1 MGAAGFCYTS
11 LFLISQEQEGQEAD
25 LPKEPEGWHAGNV
38 NEDREE
44 EDYGERHKIACHSI
58 ETNRPDIPCAG
69 LYAPGRRNSN
79 YIASICPRDLLPAL
93 SSGR

>member
-11 LFLISQEQEGQEAD
+11 LFLISQEQEDQEAA
-25 LPKEPEGWHAGNV
+25 LPKEPEGWHAGYV

-58 ETNRPDIPCAG
+58 KTLRPDIPRAG

-79 YIASICPRDLLPAL
+79 YIASIRPRGLQPAL
-93 SSGR
+93 NSGR